1 MRNCFARDRFFY
13 FDVFPAEKSVIVEN
27 YWFLKNCSI
36 DMNERS
42 AAFFLFD
49 TRSAENIKSAK
60 IKILKNR
67 FIYQHISQ
75 ITKTANFH
83 S

>member
-1 MRNCFARDRFFY
+1 
-13 FDVFPAEKSVIVEN
+13 
-27 YWFLKNCSI
+27 
-36 DMNERS
+36 MNERS

-60 IKILKNR
+60 IQILKNR